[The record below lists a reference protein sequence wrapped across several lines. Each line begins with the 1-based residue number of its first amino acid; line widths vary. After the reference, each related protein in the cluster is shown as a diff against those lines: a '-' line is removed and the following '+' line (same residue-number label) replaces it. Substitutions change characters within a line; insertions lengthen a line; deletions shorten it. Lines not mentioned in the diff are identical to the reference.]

1 MLSHGEMGC
10 VFGSDGEKVRL
21 RDLTRPFTSG
31 RSPTLTG
38 KPKLFFIQACQ
49 GNEYQRG
56 AMAHSPLQRDN
67 DRRGSLEE
75 DAGPVQESVPW
86 DADFLM
92 GMATVEE
99 CKSFRNVKKG
109 SIYIQELCIQLEK
122 AAAR

>member
-10 VFGSDGEKVRL
+10 VFGPDGQKVRL

-31 RSPTLTG
+31 RSPTLAG

-56 AMAHSPLQRDN
+56 AMPSQSGSEG
-67 DRRGSLEE
+67 DRRNSLEE
-75 DAGPVQESVPW
+75 DAGPVLAESVPW

-109 SIYIQELCIQLEK
+109 
-122 AAAR
+122 